1 VPWLRGRATS
11 KLDAMTETQLIR
23 AAAARDPQAVATLYK
38 AHFAPLQRRALAIT
52 GCPEDAADAAQDA
65 LLATFARLP
74 KLDPDKLSFGAYA
87 STAARHEALKLRR
100 VIAEPVERG
109 VAEDP
114 HAHAERAEL
123 RKRVRV
129 AIKGLPERQRRVIFR
144 NDFEQADRKEI
155 AAELG
160 LTENATGQLLFRARR
175 NLQSSLAGS
184 WAREEMY
191 FRQSSH

>member
-1 VPWLRGRATS
+1 MPT
-11 KLDAMTETQLIR
+11 TETELVR
-23 AAAARDPQAVATLYK
+23 AAAARCPEAMSTLYRT
-38 AHFAPLQRRALAIT
+38 HFGPLQRRALAIT

-74 KLDPDKLSFGAYA
+74 KLDPDTLSFGAYA

-175 NLQSSLAGS
+175 NLQSSLAAS
-184 WAREEMY
+184 
-191 FRQSSH
+191 